1 MKQELPLVSFAPLD
15 ADAVAFLS
23 EETGVDFR
31 SVDFDRPDWFCCT
44 ARDGHGAVAGVLA
57 CEFKTWFDADF
68 TIAIRDPSCLNYR
81 LIHAVFVALFS
92 TAKRIT
98 ARIDPAN
105 RRAIQQAMKLG
116 FEVEGYAKLGLD
128 GTRDAYLLGMTKDT
142 CRWIRPRRQAFE
154 RRQTVRQGVAH
165 T

>member
-1 MKQELPLVSFAPLD
+1 MVSFAPLD
-15 ADAVAFLS
+15 ADAVVFLT

-44 ARDGHGAVAGVLA
+44 ARNDHGAVVGALA
-57 CEFKTWFDADF
+57 CEYKAWFDADF
-68 TIAIRDPSCLNYR
+68 SIAIADPACLSYR

-92 TAKRIT
+92 TAKRLT

-128 GTRDAYLLGMTKDT
+128 GSRDCYLLGMTRDK
-142 CRWIRPRRQAFE
+142 CRWLRPRKRRLLRQE
-154 RRQTVRQGVAH
+154 PIGHRHGLVT
-165 T
+165 